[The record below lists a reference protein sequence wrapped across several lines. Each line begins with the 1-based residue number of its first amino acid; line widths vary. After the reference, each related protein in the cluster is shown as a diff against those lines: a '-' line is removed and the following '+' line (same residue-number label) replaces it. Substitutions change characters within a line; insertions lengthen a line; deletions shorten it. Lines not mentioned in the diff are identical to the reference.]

1 MELAD
6 SRNVH
11 RIDLKEACGL
21 LLDGYRTGLELKGRP
36 YVLAGEHQWLRDAAL
51 AKLKDPARFWR
62 KLEAFAPARA
72 AERRTLARHAI
83 SALPAPHGRV
93 RLVHRI
99 AGIGSLGRPRAVA
112 ITTWQGGPVAREA
125 KALIA
130 SSCAWAAGKPPRT
143 KSFAAQ
149 LLERAVRSRD
159 PTLAVRGNAIVRR
172 LAPDGS
178 RVELGDLPRRR
189 DNASL
194 IGAMGLETANVHLGS
209 ATPSTLRRALRT
221 LPKNWLADGAQ
232 AMLDQVLKDQR
243 AHRRG

>member
-1 MELAD
+1 
-6 SRNVH
+6 
-11 RIDLKEACGL
+11 
-21 LLDGYRTGLELKGRP
+21 
-36 YVLAGEHQWLRDAAL
+36 
-51 AKLKDPARFWR
+51 
-62 KLEAFAPARA
+62 
-72 AERRTLARHAI
+72 
-83 SALPAPHGRV
+83 
-93 RLVHRI
+93 
-99 AGIGSLGRPRAVA
+99 
-112 ITTWQGGPVAREA
+112 
-125 KALIA
+125 LIA